1 MKFSDTINLAKI
13 LVPIDGSEPSLCA
26 AKYAAHLA
34 KLSGNSEIT
43 LLYVVDMDKEV
54 SSLEQVMMSGYVPQE
69 LKNKGYDILY
79 DLKAKL
85 DNSLSI
91 NISVQIG
98 EPVDIIVDTAKEN
111 DFNLIVMGSRGQ
123 STLKNILLGSVSQY
137 VLKHAPCPVLI
148 VH

>member
-1 MKFSDTINLAKI
+1 MKFTDTINLTKI

-26 AKYAAHLA
+26 AKYANHLA
-34 KLSGNSEIT
+34 QLTKNSEIT
-43 LLYVVDMDKEV
+43 LLYVVKIDTEI
-54 SSLEQVMMSGYVPQE
+54 SSLEQVMTSGYVPQE

-85 DNSLSI
+85 GNSP
-91 NISVQIG
+91 NVKISVQIG
-98 EPVDIIVDTAKEN
+98 EPVDIIVDMAKEQ

-137 VLKHAPCPVLI
+137 VLKHAHCPVLI
-148 VH
+148 IH